1 MKIAK
6 LTAEASQMLIGKKII
21 STGDDYITLDNG
33 CRIYLDEDEII
44 NLNPDSATMFLISG
58 YWKDDKSEFS
68 DYLVNEYDDDLGNTH
83 DDVDIFYYGLSE
95 SEIIDAI
102 KQGEET
108 ALEFV
113 ITEYK
118 PF

>member
-1 MKIAK
+1 MKTAK
-6 LTAEASQMLIGKKII
+6 LSE
-21 STGDDYITLDNG
+21 
-33 CRIYLDEDEII
+33 
-44 NLNPDSATMFLISG
+44 SATMFLISG

-68 DYLVNEYDDDLGNTH
+68 NYLVSEYDDANPH
-83 DDVDIFYYGLSE
+83 NDVDIFYYGLSE
-95 SEIIDAI
+95 SEIVDAI
-102 KQGEET
+102 RQGEET